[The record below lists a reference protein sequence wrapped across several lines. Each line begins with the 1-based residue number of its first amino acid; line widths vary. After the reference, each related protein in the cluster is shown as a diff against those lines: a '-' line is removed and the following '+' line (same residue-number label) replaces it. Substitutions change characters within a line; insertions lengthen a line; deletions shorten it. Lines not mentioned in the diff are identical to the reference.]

1 MIPIVP
7 SNDFTYIYL
16 ISNFWVGSGLHS
28 IPSGTYAKFCCD
40 YNCFQAAV
48 IKTFSR
54 LHDGAINAKVTFILY
69 LLNQRYERFN

>member
-40 YNCFQAAV
+40 YICYQAAV

-54 LHDGAINAKVTFILY
+54 LHHGAIK
-69 LLNQRYERFN
+69 